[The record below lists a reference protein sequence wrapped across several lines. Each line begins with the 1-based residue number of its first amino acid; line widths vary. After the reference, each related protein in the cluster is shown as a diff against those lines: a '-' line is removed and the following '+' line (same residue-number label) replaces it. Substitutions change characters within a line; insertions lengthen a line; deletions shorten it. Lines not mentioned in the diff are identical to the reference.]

1 MGQERVLARRLL
13 QNAWWLS
20 VNQLPSEIRIQRTN
34 NRPECKPDK
43 WIVECDDPPHSTYH
57 NDIDSA
63 LMMVKVMLENQ
74 T

>member
-1 MGQERVLARRLL
+1 
-13 QNAWWLS
+13 
-20 VNQLPSEIRIQRTN
+20 VNQLPPEIRIQRTN

-63 LMMVKVMLENQ
+63 LMMVKVLLENQ